1 MCQPKDKGGRRCP
14 THQPASIGLKKFMVE
29 QYGMLP
35 EQVEHTFKT
44 LRNQASDHPLPSPDQ
59 YQHFVDR
66 NKAKL
71 TRAPRVSDKG
81 KRSIE
86 RQLSKELAESELPD
100 GATFFA
106 LKKLQARVREQKRE
120 FVQLIRQVADHRGT
134 NRNEAL
140 QAFKDAYSSY
150 DGEDQKSDL
159 GESFDARTK
168 AVMNNLL
175 SREGTSETGM
185 PEFSETPRITRE
197 PLPHG
202 STWINGV
209 GYDPDDGRLEVDA
222 HGNVYAYHNVPQSVW
237 NEIQTRPDAPSY
249 ISRNILR
256 NREYQYESSEA
267 SARDAYGRYCEDCH
281 KYRAISGHVCDAP
294 GARQEAR
301 EEEERLATAIAM
313 STAEEDAPPEEVRAT
328 YEAAL
333 ERIRANMVAPEPE
346 TPEPEEA
353 TQEEEPAP
361 RRRRQRRGPTARQRR
376 WMAEL
381 SERET
386 VDLNSAEPEFY
397 AYRVHAPKAT
407 EIRRAIVSHGD
418 IATFDVRQATQ
429 VERDEE
435 TGLPAHSETGN
446 YMRYT
451 ISSMVEAH
459 VEGEEG
465 SLKMNV
471 KSVECDCS
479 TYARHGECKHTRAY
493 TESENLEES
502 LGLNRIHKSVLPES
516 YLREQAEDGVVTFQP
531 SRTRSRRRMAYSAEP
546 FEDEDG
552 NQHRM
557 YTDSNYTQADWR
569 ALRNTVDS
577 GVAVRINSFG
587 VGFDTFAWDSER
599 WVQYSYRSH
608 RGPVEAEV
616 YKDEDGNYAIRNTN
630 FQCYRCGRSE
640 ASCPHQDKVEGF
652 IAEAVNGNTIS
663 SRQLHEQEYG
673 ESMAR
678 NSAPAVDYES
688 LEPAQRLDH
697 LNESIDGH
705 WMSKNE
711 DIETI
716 DSTFGSG
723 DSNGYSKDIDR
734 YVNDVQEAKQ
744 RIKDTREVV
753 PFTTEPVTGGVCS
766 PESGRGFGL
775 EIEFDLP
782 SGANPRTVGAEIA
795 RELHEQG
802 LSDISHQ
809 THYHGYSG
817 NQWHIEED
825 CTVSGEIVSPI
836 LNDTPE
842 QWEQVQKVCDIVKRH
857 GGKSTANTGGHVHM
871 GLGRG
876 SEPELARRKAAVTQ
890 VYAAFEDSIRRVQA
904 DPTRKEHRDSTW
916 CRPLDTSSAQSS
928 IYQNRSGREPRWS
941 DHHASLNMG
950 HQGRIEFRGADGSID
965 PGHIQAQ
972 VMMSAGVVRAAE
984 RGEVDGDT
992 LRHAKVGSNAKK
1004 IKAIQGVNKTKVAQT
1019 DDELVVSDVEFRKF
1033 SDLLMNT
1040 PHGRKAVAG
1049 IAANTPWQE
1058 TRY

>member
-44 LRNQASDHPLPSPDQ
+44 LRNQASDHPLPTPDQ
-59 YQHFVDR
+59 YQHLVDR

-346 TPEPEEA
+346 EA

-361 RRRRQRRGPTARQRR
+361 RRRQRRGPTARQRR
-376 WMAEL
+376 WMQET

-386 VDLNSAEPEFY
+386 VDLNATDQDY
-397 AYRVHAPKAT
+397 YNGYRVRAPKAT
-407 EIRRAIVSHGD
+407 EIRRAVVSQGN
-418 IATFDVRQATQ
+418 IAAFDVRQARQIDFDDNGDIIRNENGGDQRFT
-429 VERDEE
+429 VS
-435 TGLPAHSETGN
+435 AA
-446 YMRYT
+446 
-451 ISSMVEAH
+451 VEAH

-465 SLKMNV
+465 AVKFNV
-471 KSVECDCS
+471 KSVECDCA
-479 TYARHGECKHTRAY
+479 TYARHGSCRHTRVY
-493 TESENLEES
+493 TDSENLEKS
-502 LGLNRIHKSVLPES
+502 LGLEQIHNAVRPES
-516 YLREQAEDGVVTFQP
+516 YLRAQASDGIATFQP
-531 SRTRSRRRMAYSAEP
+531 SSPNRRRSAYSEA
-546 FEDEDG
+546 
-552 NQHRM
+552 
-557 YTDSNYTQADWR
+557 YTDANGDRVRTYTDNNYTQADWR

-577 GVAVRINSFG
+577 GVAVKVTHFG
-587 VGFDTFAWDSER
+587 IGFEAQD
-599 WVQYSYRSH
+599 YYRSEFSGH
-608 RGPVEAEV
+608 RGPASAEI
-616 YKDEDGNYAIRNTN
+616 YKDEDGNYAVREVN

-640 ASCPHQDKVEGF
+640 NSCPHQEQAGQF
-652 IAEAVNGNTIS
+652 INEALNNNTMS
-663 SRQLHEQEYG
+663 ERE
-673 ESMAR
+673 R
-678 NSAPAVDYES
+678 NIEDWDNRRLGLRTPSVDYET
-688 LEPAQRLDH
+688 LEPTQRLDH

-744 RIKDTREVV
+744 RIKDTGEVV

-809 THYHGYSG
+809 TPYHGYSG
-817 NQWHIEED
+817 NQWHIEND
-825 CTVSGEIVSPI
+825 VTVSGEIVSPI

-842 QWEQVQKVCDIVKRH
+842 HWEQVKKVCDIVKRH

-904 DPTRKEHRDSTW
+904 DPTRKEHRDSQW

-941 DHHASLNMG
+941 DHSASLNLG

-1004 IKAIQGVNKTKVAQT
+1004 IKAIQGANKTKVAQT